1 MPSPFPGMDPY
12 LEDPVIW
19 RGVHQSL
26 NTYIRDALQPMLRPK
41 YHARLDERVYLAP
54 LPQIMYPDVSI
65 SRIPKLRE
73 PATSYNPSV
82 AIRQHPVIEP
92 FTLVLLGDDRER
104 RKPFIEIIQS
114 KTGEV
119 VTVIELISP
128 SNKMGAGHEE
138 YARKQEEILN
148 TRANLVEIDLLG
160 NGIRVTPEPEDIN
173 GRIDYRYMVS
183 VNRSTRR
190 NAYELYPIRLTD
202 SLPHFRVPLV
212 SPDPDVTLDL
222 QTVFDLCYDN
232 GDYASVTDYN
242 QPPSVRMSFEEGAW
256 VKQRL
261 TEYLGQ

>member
-41 YHARLDERVYLAP
+41 YHARLDERVY
-54 LPQIMYPDVSI
+54 
-65 SRIPKLRE
+65 
-73 PATSYNPSV
+73 
-82 AIRQHPVIEP
+82 
-92 FTLVLLGDDRER
+92 LVLLGDDRER

-148 TRANLVEIDLLG
+148 TRANWVEIDLLG

-190 NAYELYPIRLTD
+190 NAYELYPIRLID

-232 GDYASVTDYN
+232 SHYASVTDYT
-242 QPPSVRMSFEEGAW
+242 QTPSVRMSFEEGAW